1 MIRLEEFQVKC
12 YERKCP
18 GRSVTEVAQELEDK
32 VNGIVVFTDEDREE
46 VADSLRD
53 MLVYVAKFADKIGY
67 TLGEVAER

>member
-12 YERKCP
+12 YERKYP
-18 GRSVTEVAQELEDK
+18 ERSVTEVAQELEDK
-32 VNGIVVFTDEDREE
+32 VNGTDVDKEE

>member
-12 YERKCP
+12 YERECP
-18 GRSVTEVAQELEDK
+18 ERSVTEVAQELEDK
-32 VNGIVVFTDEDREE
+32 VNGIVVDTEE

>member
-12 YERKCP
+12 YERECP
-18 GRSVTEVAQELEDK
+18 ERSITEVARELEDK
-32 VNGIVVFTDEDREE
+32 VNGIDVNKEE

>member
-12 YERKCP
+12 YERECP
-18 GRSVTEVAQELEDK
+18 ERSITEVAQELEDK
-32 VNGIVVFTDEDREE
+32 VNDTDVDKEE

-53 MLVYVAKFADKIGY
+53 MLVYVAKFADRIGY

>member
-12 YERKCP
+12 YERECP
-18 GRSVTEVAQELEDK
+18 ERSITEVAQELEDK
-32 VNGIVVFTDEDREE
+32 VNDTDVDKEE

>member
-12 YERKCP
+12 YERKYP
-18 GRSVTEVAQELEDK
+18 ERSITEVAQELADIGEDK
-32 VNGIVVFTDEDREE
+32 EK